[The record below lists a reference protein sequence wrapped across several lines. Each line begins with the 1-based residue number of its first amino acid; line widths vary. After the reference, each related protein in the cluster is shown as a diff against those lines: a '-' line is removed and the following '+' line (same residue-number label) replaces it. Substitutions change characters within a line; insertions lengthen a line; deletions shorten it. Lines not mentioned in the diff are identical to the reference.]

1 MKRTHS
7 PTLIGTIGITG
18 GILIL
23 FAFPVGKVEPA
34 IPTIKVPGPYPYETP
49 VRVPVPPQTA
59 ESTVLPTPAPFPY
72 AESASSI
79 PAVQERDSRLESPR
93 RPITAKAVREAA
105 FKYNGVPD
113 FCEFLSALPADV
125 SVFDPKLGITRT
137 LVKGGHAIRENVAW
151 LRKFKEARLKP
162 NDRTL
167 VSVEELGTRTLGN

>member
-1 MKRTHS
+1 MKRLHAT
-7 PTLIGTIGITG
+7 TLTGIIGIAG
-18 GILIL
+18 GLLIL
-23 FAFPVGKVEPA
+23 LAFPVGKVEPA

-79 PAVQERDSRLESPR
+79 PAAQERDSRLESPR

-113 FCEFLSALPADV
+113 FCEFLSALPANV
-125 SVFDPKLGITRT
+125 SVFDPKLGRTRD
-137 LVKGGHAIRENVAW
+137 
-151 LRKFKEARLKP
+151 RK
-162 NDRTL
+162 
-167 VSVEELGTRTLGN
+167 SVV

>member
-23 FAFPVGKVEPA
+23 FAFPVGKVESA

-49 VRVPVPPQTA
+49 VHVPAPPQTA

-72 AESASSI
+72 AESASSN
-79 PAVQERDSRLESPR
+79 PAAQERDSRPESPR
-93 RPITAKAVREAA
+93 RPIAAKAVREAA
-105 FKYNGVPD
+105 FKYNGVSD
-113 FCEFLSALPADV
+113 FCEFLAVLPADV

-137 LVKGGHAIRENVAW
+137 LVKGGHVIRENVAW
-151 LRKFKEARLKP
+151 FRKRKEARLKS
-162 NDRTL
+162 NDRTV
-167 VSVEELGTRTLGN
+167 VSVEQLGTQSSAN